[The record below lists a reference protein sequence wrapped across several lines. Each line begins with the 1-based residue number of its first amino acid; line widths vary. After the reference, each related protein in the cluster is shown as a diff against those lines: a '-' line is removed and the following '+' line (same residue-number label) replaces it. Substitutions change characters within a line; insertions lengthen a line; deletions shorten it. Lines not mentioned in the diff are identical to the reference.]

1 METDG
6 RSVKTAGVR
15 FKRAGKIY
23 TFAAGELECNAG
35 DSVVVETERGMAI
48 GQIATPAEEAKGPP
62 KQPLKKIIR
71 IAEEADDER
80 LEKNS
85 ELESQAKK
93 ACDEL
98 ALQKG
103 LEMKVLDVEC
113 LFDRSKVI
121 FFFVSEGRVDFRELV
136 RDLARRFHTRIEMRQ
151 VGVRDEAKMVGGLGC
166 CGREL
171 CCSTWLSDFA
181 PISVRMAKT
190 QNISLNPAKIS
201 GICGRLMCCL
211 SYENKM
217 YEDMSKGMPKVG
229 KRVTTHKGEGKVI
242 RRNAL
247 EGTFSIYGERGEKEI
262 KLADYKLFLDTGVVP
277 EEEPKPLEI
286 KGRLERKPRPERKGR
301 PERQGRSERSERSKQ
316 KPRQKQKNDQ
326 KAGQKTDQ
334 KAGQKTDKKS
344 GQQAERKPNQKAG
357 QTARDAANKEQTPQG
372 EKLDE
377 RPSRQRRRRRRRPSQ
392 AREKKENG

>member
-1 METDG
+1 
-6 RSVKTAGVR
+6 
-15 FKRAGKIY
+15 
-23 TFAAGELECNAG
+23 
-35 DSVVVETERGMAI
+35 MAM
-48 GQIATPAEEAKGPP
+48 GTIATPNKEATGPP
-62 KQPLKKIIR
+62 KQPLKKILR
-71 IAEEADDER
+71 IAEEQDTER

-85 ELESQAKK
+85 ELQQQAKE

-98 ALQKG
+98 AKQKG
-103 LEMKVLDVEC
+103 LDMKVLDVEC

-121 FFFVSEGRVDFRELV
+121 FFFVAEGRVDFRELV

-181 PISVRMAKT
+181 PISVRMAKS

-211 SYENKM
+211 AYENKM
-217 YEDMSKGMPKVG
+217 YEEMSKGMPKVG

-247 EGTFSIYGERGEKEI
+247 DGNFVIYGERGETEI
-262 KLADYKLFLDTGVVP
+262 DLAAYKVFQETGEVP
-277 EEEPKPLEI
+277 VEAVETPEKAEQPT
-286 KGRLERKPRPERKGR
+286 RTERQP
-301 PERQGRSERSERSKQ
+301 RQGR
-316 KPRQKQKNDQ
+316 PRQKSRPRQRGDQKSGQRSGQKGDQKTGQ
-326 KAGQKTDQ
+326 KAGQKSEQQTRQKNEQKADQ
-334 KAGQKTDKKS
+334 KTGDGSNVNKTP
-344 GQQAERKPNQKAG
+344 E
-357 QTARDAANKEQTPQG
+357 G
-372 EKLDE
+372 EKKGD

-392 AREKKENG
+392 AREKKDNG